1 MLTVCRPCSHLGA
14 GIRSLEV
21 RSDVP
26 RMRRADSFAERSAR
40 GMLTRVVGAWILIG
54 VPIVAT
60 RIWWSVPAALTIFIV
75 GVTIHISAAVR
86 YMRRHRRR
94 ET

>member
-1 MLTVCRPCSHLGA
+1 ML
-14 GIRSLEV
+14 
-21 RSDVP
+21 
-26 RMRRADSFAERSAR
+26 
-40 GMLTRVVGAWILIG
+40 RVVGAWILIG